1 MTASPHTLAAGRA
14 KTRLVN
20 AHKEEYDRYY
30 QAELNRVGI
39 KTRNQVIEERY
50 GKQENA

>member
-39 KTRNQVIEERY
+39 QTRKQITEERY
-50 GKQENA
+50 GKADA